1 MKYINLSILKILSR
15 ADDLLQLDRNARK
28 VKATVQSDYERG
40 GRFKR
45 DSLRPWKE
53 IPNIWRFDIEKGLF
67 DWLLLLFGYLR
78 RSYTKLTFYSWKNGH
93 ANAYLDYMFKRLHTQ
108 VKLGDILGARKTFW
122 LLLNSSAYRVS
133 AFNYVCKGWYKNM
146 DVKVVQRTLEQVKK
160 LAKSKNTDI
169 QFKRTYIL
177 KADGKSWRPLGVPS
191 IAWRVYLHMINNLI
205 TQWRLVSEGNAQ
217 HAYLP
222 GRGVITAWERLLKL
236 IERPNIYEADYE
248 KFFDS
253 VSHVGIRHA
262 LVEKLKIPE
271 SIKEFINSLN
281 ESLVEL
287 TEEDKI
293 SEPDRKVIITK
304 DDKYNPQ
311 ANPELD
317 PRAISGHGFLEYI
330 NNPGVYK
337 TLFDAEKAVRQGK
350 ALYKN
355 VEPSYPKKLLLQS
368 TGDPVM
374 KMNGVP
380 QGAPTSCSTATLPL
394 RFLEAKY
401 ELLLYADDVIYF
413 PKSSDCNPIKDLT
426 IIQLGLK
433 VNPSKSRWVKRDGI
447 WVAEELRF
455 LGFKYI
461 PRKQLPLLNPHFVE
475 NIILFATLD
484 MLLIGLPL
492 FSLIWLLINWNGIRK
507 LSRPRFMA
515 STRNGAQLEFTRKQ
529 AFLAF
534 LNNARTWMLNT
545 SATQELRG
553 ERLESWILS
562 LYPKFES
569 IKNPI
574 KLWANLF
581 GPRVLTE
588 AKHESDIKFWTN
600 HLNHVRSKE
609 KQIESEI
616 TKDDVRQAESIL
628 RGILTRKPGEEYTA
642 RLPIPHVN
650 LTGWFAARMQYNS
663 WTIEIPQDFRL
674 KWTTKSWIATKWD
687 EYSAIQGLSKKVLT
701 TFTASSFATHWL
713 LQEQRYK
720 ASIIHRVL
728 IK

>member
-15 ADDLLQLDRNARK
+15 ANDLLQLDRNARK
-28 VKATVQSDYERG
+28 VKATVQSDYDRG

-45 DSLRPWKE
+45 DVVRPWKE
-53 IPNIWRFDIEKGLF
+53 IPNIWKFDIEKGLF

-78 RSYTKLTFYSWKNGH
+78 RSFTKLTFYSWKSGH
-93 ANAYLDYMFKRLHTQ
+93 ANAYLDYMFRRLYTQ
-108 VKLGDILGARKTFW
+108 VKLKDTLGARKTFW
-122 LLLNSSAYRVS
+122 LLLNSSSYRVS

-146 DVKVVQRTLEQVKK
+146 DVAIVHRTLEQVKK
-160 LAKSKNTDI
+160 LALTKNTDI

-191 IAWRVYLHMINNLI
+191 LAWRVYLHMINNLI

-222 GRGVITAWERLLKL
+222 GRGVITAWERLMEL
-236 IERPNIYEADYE
+236 IEKPHIYEADYE

-262 LVEKLKIPE
+262 MVEKLGIPE

-287 TEEDKI
+287 AQEDLI
-293 SEPDRKVIITK
+293 TEPDRGVIITK

-311 ANPELD
+311 ANPDLD
-317 PRAISGHGFLEYI
+317 PRSISGHGFLEYT
-330 NNPGVYK
+330 NNPGLYK
-337 TLFDAEKAVRQGK
+337 TLFEAEKAVRQGK
-350 ALYKN
+350 ARLKN
-355 VEPSYPKKLLLQS
+355 VDPSYPKRLLLDS
-368 TGDPVM
+368 TGEPYM

-413 PKSSDCNPIKDLT
+413 PKSADSNPERELT
-426 IIQLGLK
+426 IPQLGLR
-433 VNPSKSRWVKRDGI
+433 VNPSKSRWVKKNGQ
-447 WVAEELRF
+447 WVADELRF
-455 LGFKYI
+455 LGFKYV

-475 NIILFATLD
+475 NLYLFVILD
-484 MLLIGLPL
+484 VLLIGVPL
-492 FSLIWLLINWNGIRK
+492 FSLIWFVLNWNGIRN

-515 STRNGAQLEFTRKQ
+515 STRSGSDLEFTRKQ

-562 LYPKFES
+562 LYPKFEN
-569 IKNPI
+569 IKNPV
-574 KLWANLF
+574 KLWTNLF
-581 GPRVLTE
+581 GPKVLTE
-588 AKHESDIKFWTN
+588 AKHSSELKHWTD
-600 HLNHVRSKE
+600 HLNQVRSLE
-609 KQIESEI
+609 KMVTSQI
-616 TKDDVRQAESIL
+616 TMDDVRRVEAIHREIAN
-628 RGILTRKPGEEYTA
+628 RKPGEAYTP
-642 RLPIPHVN
+642 RLPVPHVN

-674 KWTTKSWIATKWD
+674 KWTSKSWIAKKWT
-687 EYSAIQGLSKKVLT
+687 EYSATQGLSDKVLT
-701 TFTASSFATHWL
+701 TFTASSFACHWL
-713 LQEQRYK
+713 LQDQRYK
-720 ASIIHRVL
+720 VGKIRRVL